1 MVRAFL
7 AIDLPWDIKKA
18 LYNLKNIPEPKEIKL
33 KWVEEENL
41 HLTLKFFG
49 NISENL
55 VEKIFKLC
63 EKACQDIFHFRIA
76 LSEIGIFPEVGDPRV
91 LWIGIENSSENI
103 MDLYRKIEKA
113 LKPLKLDNKKEK
125 FHPHITLMR
134 IRNINNMMEF
144 QQYVERLK
152 KEAQKLK
159 GLSFIVNEIVLFKS
173 DLFPSGPKYEPL
185 KRIALKKK

>member
-7 AIDLPWDIKKA
+7 AIDLPLDIKKA
-18 LYNLKNIPEPKEIKL
+18 LCNFKNIPEPKEVKL

-55 VEKIFKLC
+55 VEKIFNLC
-63 EKACQDIFHFRIA
+63 EKVCQEISNFRVD
-76 LSEIGIFPEVGDPRV
+76 LGEVGVFPEVGKPRV
-91 LWIGIENSSENI
+91 LWIGVEHSKDRIE
-103 MDLYRKIEKA
+103 DLYLKIEKA

-134 IRNINNMMEF
+134 IKDINNTIEF
-144 QQYVERLK
+144 KQFFERII
-152 KEAQKLK
+152 KEAEKLK
-159 GLSFIVNEIVLFKS
+159 GLSFMVKEIVLFKS
-173 DLFPSGPKYEPL
+173 DLFPTGPKYTPL
-185 KRIALKKK
+185 KRIPLKDV